1 MFYIYG
7 AEQGAGYAYGCLR
20 DCISGIF
27 AAGSDG
33 FSVRQTEKKKILEK
47 KKKKNLK
54 NKKKKSINTK
64 K

>member
-1 MFYIYG
+1 MQSFRCNYNSMFYIYG

-33 FSVRQTEKKKILEK
+33 FSVRQTEKKRKWAF
-47 KKKKNLK
+47 
-54 NKKKKSINTK
+54 NTVTVAVR
-64 K
+64 